1 MVYLCYLCRRDRLRS
16 TSRHSPK
23 HYQPM
28 QNFFEYNLVDN
39 IDVVRLDAQN
49 GEHIVRVVNCLN
61 PHSFV
66 TALDD
71 AEFKSALAGSDYV
84 LPDGVGVCKAM
95 RWFGG
100 VRIGKI
106 AGDDIHRHL
115 LRQVAERG
123 GRVFYM
129 GSSEEVLKGI
139 VERLKREYPGVEVRT
154 LSPSYCERLSEEE
167 SSAIVAKVNEFGP
180 DVLFVSM
187 TAPKQEKW
195 VARYREQLT
204 GVQMIA
210 SIGAVFEF
218 YGGGVR
224 RAPKWMVS
232 IGLEWLW
239 RLVREPRRMWRRV
252 FVSGPRFVRWVRR
265 HRSEL

>member
-1 MVYLCYLCRRDRLRS
+1 
-16 TSRHSPK
+16 
-23 HYQPM
+23 M
-28 QNFFEYNLVDN
+28 QKFFEYNLVDN

-49 GEHIVRVVNCLN
+49 GEHIARVVNCLN

-115 LRQVAERG
+115 LRQVAEHG

-139 VERLKREYPGVEVRT
+139 VERLKREYPGVEVQT

>member
-1 MVYLCYLCRRDRLRS
+1 MVYLCYLCRRNRLRS

-28 QNFFEYNLVDN
+28 QKFFEYNLVDN
-39 IDVVRLDAQN
+39 IDVVRLDTQN
-49 GEHIVRVVNCLN
+49 GEHIARVVNCLN

-71 AEFKSALAGSDYV
+71 AEFKSALANSDYV
-84 LPDGVGVCKAM
+84 LPDGVGVCKTM

-115 LRQVAERG
+115 LRQVAEHG

-139 VERLKREYPGVEVRT
+139 VERLKREYPGVEVQT